1 MSIHITAGD
10 FAENLLERR
19 WFASMA
25 AARAKQA
32 ECRALLEVVEIARAS
47 WRDSRAELMNL
58 EALRDA
64 LGEKMAELVSER
76 AALRVGDAQM
86 HRVRRAALR
95 ELFADEADAGNRG
108 PEAKNPSKVQSAA

>member
-1 MSIHITAGD
+1 MSIHITEGD

-32 ECRALLEVVEIARAS
+32 ECEALLEVVAIARAS
-47 WRDSRAELMNL
+47 WRDSQAELMNL

-64 LGEKMAELVSER
+64 LGEKMAELATER
-76 AALRVGDAQM
+76 T
-86 HRVRRAALR
+86 ALR
-95 ELFADEADAGNRG
+95 ELFADSTEAVIPASR
-108 PEAKNPSKVQSAA
+108 AYSAA

>member
-1 MSIHITAGD
+1 MA
-10 FAENLLERR
+10 
-19 WFASMA
+19 ASMA

-32 ECRALLEVVEIARAS
+32 ECEALLEVVAIARAS
-47 WRDSRAELMNL
+47 WRDSRAQLMNL

-64 LGEKMAELVSER
+64 LGEKMAELVSE
-76 AALRVGDAQM
+76 
-86 HRVRRAALR
+86 RAALR

>member
-1 MSIHITAGD
+1 MSIHVTGGD

-32 ECRALLEVVEIARAS
+32 ECEALLEVVAIARAS
-47 WRDSRAELMNL
+47 WRDSRAELSNL

-64 LGEKMAELVSER
+64 LGEQMSELVNER
-76 AALRVGDAQM
+76 DT
-86 HRVRRAALR
+86 LR
-95 ELFADEADAGNRG
+95 ELFTQDGFAEEDDTM
-108 PEAKNPSKVQSAA
+108 NPPKGLSAA

>member
-1 MSIHITAGD
+1 MSIHITEGD

-47 WRDSRAELMNL
+47 LRDSRAELMNL

-64 LGEKMAELVSER
+64 LGEKMAEPVTE
-76 AALRVGDAQM
+76 
-86 HRVRRAALR
+86 HAALR

-108 PEAKNPSKVQSAA
+108 PEATNPSKVWSAA

>member
-1 MSIHITAGD
+1 MTIGADLKPMHTAEGD

-32 ECRALLEVVEIARAS
+32 ECEALLEVVAIARAS
-47 WRDSRAELMNL
+47 WRDSRAQLMNL

-64 LGEKMAELVSER
+64 LGEQMAESANE
-76 AALRVGDAQM
+76 
-86 HRVRRAALR
+86 RAALR
-95 ELFADEADAGNRG
+95 ELFNDNAVMEST
-108 PEAKNPSKVQSAA
+108 PTVWSAA

>member
-1 MSIHITAGD
+1 MSIDITGGD

-25 AARAKQA
+25 AARAKKA
-32 ECRALLEVVEIARAS
+32 ECEALLEIVAIARAS

-64 LGEKMAELVSER
+64 LGEKMAEL
-76 AALRVGDAQM
+76 AAE
-86 HRVRRAALR
+86 RAALR
-95 ELFADEADAGNRG
+95 ELFVEEADTENRG
-108 PEAKNPSKVQSAA
+108 PEAMKTTRVCSAA